1 MSSDE
6 IQFSRWMPSDAQ
18 ETCIDLLST
27 ARSAGHSQAPHVLQ
41 RLATRLEMKDA
52 WNELKH
58 FPNRSPGELLWAAFT
73 IWVCALHNHY
83 LHKFPSYADSSLRE
97 HAIQARG
104 VANGL
109 RAIDPADRAD
119 EGITDTMVTESDRVA
134 AYFERKA
141 EIWDKGSKVAWP
153 PRKAGARNA
162 LQIAFVNTMC
172 GWLRESRGRRPYT
185 LVAILTNVTFN
196 VPADQPWDAD
206 WVKKCYA
213 SRSRKK

>member
-1 MSSDE
+1 
-6 IQFSRWMPSDAQ
+6 
-18 ETCIDLLST
+18 
-27 ARSAGHSQAPHVLQ
+27 
-41 RLATRLEMKDA
+41 
-52 WNELKH
+52 
-58 FPNRSPGELLWAAFT
+58 
-73 IWVCALHNHY
+73 
-83 LHKFPSYADSSLRE
+83 
-97 HAIQARG
+97 

-206 WVKKCYA
+206 RVKKCYA